1 MWNGWFSSGSMS
13 TVLRSLPE
21 FFKYLIIW
29 EKKKKKTL
37 HTLGKQI
44 LRKPSVQM
52 FVFSLLHVGVFLLQ
66 CDPCWAFL
74 YNQQLNLLPNACL
87 PFIF

>member
-1 MWNGWFSSGSMS
+1 
-13 TVLRSLPE
+13 
-21 FFKYLIIW
+21 
-29 EKKKKKTL
+29 
-37 HTLGKQI
+37 
-44 LRKPSVQM
+44 M
-52 FVFSLLHVGVFLLQ
+52 FVFSLLHFGVLLLQ